1 VATIDKLIQQ
11 VTAANEAAA
20 GQHIASH
27 ACSAWH
33 AAGWLFAHSIVVQT
47 RHVQQRRLCASRET
61 AADMQSCP
69 LLPVQVLRS
78 RQEARG
84 AHWLQ
89 LEQTTQAAL
98 HAGFASSATTSTA
111 FDPCSIGRMK
121 QQLHMDQVQQQTVF
135 AAAAAA
141 GSGGLEQ
148 VYDEPSS
155 LGGNSSQLNLLNT
168 CQRTVSGSLDD
179 VHGLE

>member
-1 VATIDKLIQQ
+1 
-11 VTAANEAAA
+11 
-20 GQHIASH
+20 
-27 ACSAWH
+27 
-33 AAGWLFAHSIVVQT
+33 
-47 RHVQQRRLCASRET
+47 
-61 AADMQSCP
+61 MQSCP

-89 LEQTTQAAL
+89 LEQTTQATAL

-111 FDPCSIGRMK
+111 FDQRSMVRLQ
-121 QQLHMDQVQQQTVF
+121 QQLRMDQVQQQTAV

-141 GSGGLEQ
+141 GAGLEQ
-148 VYDEPSS
+148 VNDEPSS
-155 LGGNSSQLNLLNT
+155 LGGNSSQLDLLNT